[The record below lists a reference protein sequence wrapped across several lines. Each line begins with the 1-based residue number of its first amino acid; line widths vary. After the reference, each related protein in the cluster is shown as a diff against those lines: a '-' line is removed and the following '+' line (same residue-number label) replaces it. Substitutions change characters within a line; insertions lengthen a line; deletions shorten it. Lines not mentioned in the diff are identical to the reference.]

1 MVEGGRSEGGRAGEG
16 KGGERVGLALGQRSS
31 EAGSRWPPGLPLR
44 CTRLPGWI
52 HTCFHTFH
60 VFLPR
65 FRQTTVGS
73 GLGLPSGE
81 QLRHACFH
89 TFHTFRPYLSHPASG
104 KRPLDLGSG
113 FRLVNNYAMRCEL
126 SRPGHVF
133 KSSECKDHATRQ
145 VQRSSL
151 SASHPSSCWL
161 SNL

>member
-1 MVEGGRSEGGRAGEG
+1 MRGEGVKGGGRGRVRGGSEWA
-16 KGGERVGLALGQRSS
+16 
-31 EAGSRWPPGLPLR
+31 SRWGSDRAKPAPTGPPELPLR

-65 FRQTTVGS
+65 FRQTSVGS

-89 TFHTFRPYLSHPASG
+89 TFHTFRPYLPHPASG

-145 VQRSSL
+145 VQQSSL
-151 SASHPSSCWL
+151 SVSHPSSCWL
-161 SNL
+161 SNQ